1 MSILEAVKEVMRLRG
16 SAMTV
21 AEVYG
26 DVIAAGLYTFHADNP
41 HQIVAGQIRRHC
53 IGLVF
58 PTASQSKHF
67 RIVDHNKCYFLDTLT
82 GAWFDQTG
90 CRAPL
95 AAQGSAAGEGNVV
108 DWL

>member
-26 DVIAAGLYTFHADNP
+26 DVIAAGLYTFHAYNP
-41 HQIVAGQIRRHC
+41 HLIVAGQIRRHC

-67 RIVDHNKCYFLDTLT
+67 RIVDDNKCYFLDTLT
-82 GAWFDQTG
+82 AAWFDQAG
-90 CRAPL
+90 CRAPP
-95 AAQGSAAGEGNVV
+95 AAQGGAAGEGNVV
-108 DWL
+108 D